1 MTSQPET
8 TAGEPRKLK
17 VRRAPKYV
25 PFMIA
30 GALAAVV
37 TAAIFT
43 SVAPPSE
50 EFETSAIFGFF
61 TVLLLIPGVILGSIA
76 ALILDRRSV
85 RRSKTLVVQPLPDD
99 NSNAEA
105 ETA

>member
-8 TAGEPRKLK
+8 TSGEPRKLT

-30 GALAAVV
+30 GALAGVV

-43 SVAPPSE
+43 FMAPPSE
-50 EFETSAIFGFF
+50 EFEPSSIFGFF
-61 TVLLLIPGVILGSIA
+61 TVLLLIPGATLGA
-76 ALILDRRSV
+76 VMALILDRQGR
-85 RRSKTLVVQPLPDD
+85 RRSKTLLAAPLPDD
-99 NSNAEA
+99 HSNAEA